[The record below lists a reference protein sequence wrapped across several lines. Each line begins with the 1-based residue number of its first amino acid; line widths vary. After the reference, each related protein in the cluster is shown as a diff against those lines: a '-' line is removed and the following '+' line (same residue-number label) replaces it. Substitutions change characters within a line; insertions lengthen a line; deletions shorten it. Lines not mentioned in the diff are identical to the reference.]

1 MVRRGRIGA
10 GVSSIG
16 LVVLVALGATA
27 GLPLRAAQAARLK
40 VGGAIKPPTKI
51 HDVRAA
57 YPQDAKDAGVE
68 GVVILQIVIGTDG
81 SVVETSTV
89 RSLHPSLDQAAAVAV
104 QQWRFTET
112 LLNGEPVELEMY
124 VTINFTLK

>member
-1 MVRRGRIGA
+1 MFRTRRVGT
-10 GVSSIG
+10 GVLSLG
-16 LVVLVALGATA
+16 LVVVIALGATA
-27 GLPLRAAQAARLK
+27 WRPLEAVEAARLK
-40 VGGAIKPPTKI
+40 VGGAIRPPTKI

-68 GVVILQIVIGTDG
+68 GVVILQVVIGTDG

-112 LLNGEPVELEMY
+112 LLNGELVELEMY